1 MVAEHDL
8 PELNEQN
15 APPGTPLKAY
25 ELIVDRAAIER
36 HCSSTGEAV
45 TNYERDGRLHVP
57 PGLLAG
63 TYGRLI
69 HDTFFY
75 TTGVHVSSDLT
86 LNRPVLAGEPLRVSG
101 AIAEHFERNGNKYVR
116 FTIAIQDAE
125 RRAVAGVEHVS
136 IYKLRPRAA
145 EVQHDN

>member
-1 MVAEHDL
+1 MMTEHTL

-15 APPGTPLKAY
+15 APPGTPLKPY
-25 ELIVDRAAIER
+25 DLTIDRAAIER
-36 HCSSTGEAV
+36 HCASTGEPP
-45 TNYERDGRLHVP
+45 TNYEYEGRLRVP

-86 LNRPVLAGEPLRVSG
+86 LNRPVLVGEPLRVSG
-101 AIAEHFERNGNKYVR
+101 AITEHFERNGNTYVR
-116 FTIAIQDAE
+116 FTIAVHDADG
-125 RRAVAGVEHVS
+125 RPVAHVEHVS
-136 IYKLRPRAA
+136 IYKLRPRATG
-145 EVQHDN
+145 VQHDV

>member
-1 MVAEHDL
+1 MAERDL

-15 APPGTPLKAY
+15 APPGTPLKPY
-25 ELIVDRAAIER
+25 DLTVDRAAIER
-36 HCSSTGEAV
+36 HCSSTGESP
-45 TNYERDGRLHVP
+45 TNYEHDGRLHVP

-69 HDTFFY
+69 HETFFY

-86 LNRPVLAGEPLRVSG
+86 LNRPVLAGEPLHVSG

-116 FTIAIQDAE
+116 FAIAIHDAD
-125 RRAVAGVEHVS
+125 RRPVANVEHVS
-136 IYKLRPRAA
+136 IYKLRPRGSG
-145 EVQHDN
+145 VQHDN

>member
-1 MVAEHDL
+1 MTEREL

-15 APPGTPLKAY
+15 APPGTPLKPY
-25 ELIVDRAAIER
+25 DFTIDRAAIER
-36 HCSSTGEAV
+36 HCSSTGESPAA
-45 TNYERDGRLHVP
+45 YEHDGRLRVP

-75 TTGVHVSSDLT
+75 TTGVHVSSDLK
-86 LNRPVLAGEPLRVSG
+86 LNRPVFVGEPLRVSG

-116 FTIAIQDAE
+116 FTIAIDDAD
-125 RRAVAGVEHVS
+125 RRPVASVEHVS
-136 IYKLRPRAA
+136 IYKLRPRATS
-145 EVQHDN
+145 